1 MNSMGLLAILVW
13 LVIPVVSGWMVTALA
28 RRQTDLT
35 RKRLAITGG
44 IALLIAPWI
53 ISSTVKWFYDQKVLE
68 LCAKDGGIKVYET
81 VILPPEKFNQ
91 WGQPVFHIPTRPY
104 QKLQDSDQYYIEWK
118 ISYLKQGNPNLVRN
132 HFALFRLVDRKML
145 GESVSY
151 TRSGGELPGPWHG
164 SSFHCP
170 EISKVSPTLR
180 TSVFITKGAE

>member
-28 RRQTDLT
+28 RSQRDLI

-81 VILPPEKFNQ
+81 VKLPSDQLSFSNEIR
-91 WGQPVFHIPTRPY
+91 IPARKIYEPADITHEFYYSPSMLRLRSGNPDLL
-104 QKLQDSDQYYIEWK
+104 KLQFKVFRNKDS
-118 ISYLKQGNPNLVRN
+118 
-132 HFALFRLVDRKML
+132 RLL
-145 GESVSY
+145 GEAITY
-151 TRSGGELPGPWHG
+151 IRIGGDLPGPWME
-164 SSFHCP
+164 SSFSCP
-170 EISKVSPTLR
+170 KNSDITDLNKKIFIFSK
-180 TSVFITKGAE
+180 